1 MRCHCPLQPPH
12 TGNRTHP
19 VTRHNTHHCGPLPRT
34 TRRRPSGTDDPPRE
48 NCANNERRPG
58 HPTPGHPRLR
68 LVERRTAR
76 HRPQRLRHSIS
87 QAIGLAASWN
97 TDLLQHVG
105 TVTSTEARAKFN
117 LTGGPGKDHP
127 AMQDSPSGP
136 LTSTFSVTH
145 VGAAAWKPTV
155 KTPTSPANLQ

>member
-1 MRCHCPLQPPH
+1 M
-12 TGNRTHP
+12 
-19 VTRHNTHHCGPLPRT
+19 PLPIAAPLTLATALILLLAT
-34 TRRRPSGTDDPPRE
+34 TPTTAAPSPEQHAAALVAQMTRQEKIAQTMNAAP
-48 NCANNERRPG
+48 AI
-58 HPTPGHPRLR
+58 PRLGIPAYDWWSEG
-68 LVERRTAR
+68 LHGIAR
-76 HRPQRLRHSIS
+76 NGYATVFP

-97 TDLLQHVG
+97 TDLLQHSAPSLPPKPAPNS
-105 TVTSTEARAKFN
+105 TSPAAPAK
-117 LTGGPGKDHP
+117 TTP

>member
-1 MRCHCPLQPPH
+1 MNAAP
-12 TGNRTHP
+12 
-19 VTRHNTHHCGPLPRT
+19 
-34 TRRRPSGTDDPPRE
+34 
-48 NCANNERRPG
+48 AI
-58 HPTPGHPRLR
+58 PRLGIPAYDWWSEG
-68 LVERRTAR
+68 LHGIAR
-76 HRPQRLRHSIS
+76 NGYATVFP